1 MLTIYNVKKRRK
13 IEKLVNSS
21 SFFEDLQSH
30 EKIRAVFVLEAMPIE
45 VLAGLVDL
53 KKVIGGSEIGVE
65 LPSLAPD
72 VVIKSAEP
80 WVGTPFGDFELPHP
94 TSIRRRR
101 RKWVGDGPYS
111 ERCRMR
117 IERANLST
125 PIQLRKIT
133 SIEKLLACQCRYYNS
148 IFHLKLTPYL
158 SLPSRDPETELL
170 PEKGRGKGRQGGGKG

>member
-1 MLTIYNVKKRRK
+1 MLTIYNMKKKRK
-13 IEKLVNSS
+13 IKKLVNSS
-21 SFFEDLQSH
+21 LFFKDLQSH
-30 EKIRAVFVLEAMPIE
+30 EEIRAVFVLEAMQIE

-53 KKVIGGSEIGVE
+53 EKVIRGSEIGVE

-101 RKWVGDGPYS
+101 RRKWVDEGPHS

-133 SIEKLLACQCRYYNS
+133 SIEKLLACQCR
-148 IFHLKLTPYL
+148 
-158 SLPSRDPETELL
+158 
-170 PEKGRGKGRQGGGKG
+170 